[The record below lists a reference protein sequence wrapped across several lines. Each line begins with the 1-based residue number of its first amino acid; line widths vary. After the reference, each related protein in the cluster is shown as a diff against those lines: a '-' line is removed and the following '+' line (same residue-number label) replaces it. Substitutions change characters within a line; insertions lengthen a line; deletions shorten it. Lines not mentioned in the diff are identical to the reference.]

1 MVQVGPSGCGKS
13 PLLRMI
19 AGLDDMTGG
28 AISNG
33 ERVNDV
39 SPKDRDS
46 AMPTAQVWTTIARF
60 R

>member
-33 ERVNDV
+33 ERGH
-39 SPKDRDS
+39 R
-46 AMPTAQVWTTIARF
+46 RF
-60 R
+60 T